1 MTALRDARLAPSPRE
16 DFVLGHLLRRQRDP
30 LGLYLHAAETLGDFT
45 RFRFFDKTLFLVT
58 SPGGIGRVLQD
69 NVQNYVKGF
78 GYAAMKLVM
87 GEGLVTAEG
96 EAWQEQ
102 RKRTQPAFQST
113 HMAKLRSTMSDAVE
127 RAVEQ
132 WPKQGGPIDAFR
144 ACLQLSRS
152 VASRTLFS
160 LENGAEVLDE
170 LVPFLQREVTRRS
183 LSLWP
188 SFPWRTP
195 ADRKFARA
203 VGQLDEFIHGV
214 IDRRRALE
222 APPDDL
228 LQSLISAWP
237 QPESRKKLRDALV
250 TLFLAAYETTATS
263 LTWTLELLARHPQI
277 ADRLHDEV
285 TTRPGD
291 QLVFTRQVID
301 ASLRLRPSV
310 WLFARK
316 AVSEDVIGEYQ
327 VPAGSYVLV
336 SPWVNHRLSRL
347 WSDPETF
354 DPDRFAPEARARIP
368 KFAFLPFSAGPRACI
383 GAGFAML
390 ELIASV
396 AAIVKRYRI
405 APNGKVPAFDPQITL
420 QPRGGMPLLLT
431 PRRS

>member
-1 MTALRDARLAPSPRE
+1 MTALLDARQAPALPE
-16 DFVLGHLLRRQRDP
+16 DFILGHLLRRQRDP

-58 SPGGIGRVLQD
+58 SPEGIARVLQD

-78 GYAAMKLVM
+78 GYAAMKTVM

-113 HMAKLRSTMSDAVE
+113 HMARLRSSMHEAVA

-132 WPKQGGPIDAFR
+132 WPKQGGAIDAFR
-144 ACLQLSRS
+144 ASLQLSRS

-160 LENGAEVLDE
+160 LESGAEVLDE

-183 LSLWP
+183 LSLLP
-188 SFPWRTP
+188 SLPFRTP
-195 ADRKFARA
+195 RDRRFKRA
-203 VGQLDEFIHGV
+203 VDELDAFIFGV
-214 IDRRRALE
+214 IDRRRSE
-222 APPDDL
+222 ASPPDDL
-228 LQSLISAWP
+228 LQSLITAWP
-237 QPESRKKLRDALV
+237 EPESRKKLRDALV

-263 LTWTLELLARHPQI
+263 LTWTLELLARHPEV
-277 ADRLHDEV
+277 AERLHEEV
-285 TTRPGD
+285 ITRPAD

-301 ASLRLRPSV
+301 ESLRLRPAV

-316 AVSEDVIGEYQ
+316 AVNDDVIGEYR
-327 VPAGSYVLV
+327 VPAGSYVLL
-336 SPWVNHRLSRL
+336 SPWVNHRLSRF
-347 WSDPETF
+347 WSDPEAF
-354 DPDRFAPEARARIP
+354 NPNRFAPEARSSIP
-368 KFAFLPFSAGPRACI
+368 KFAFLPFSSGPRACV

-396 AAIVKRYRI
+396 AAIVKRYQLRM
-405 APNGKVPAFDPQITL
+405 NGPVPAFDPQITL